1 MVKETKKT
9 FDIEEKI
16 TCILITH
23 KNLTLDEFNL
33 QNKRK
38 DRVPNSNND
47 ISLILRLKTFWLAKQ
62 TFEVVKTII
71 CVLITHKNIT
81 INEFKSMKKTDKSK
95 RKYTNSKQRQF

>member
-62 TFEVVKTII
+62 NKP
-71 CVLITHKNIT
+71 L
-81 INEFKSMKKTDKSK
+81 
-95 RKYTNSKQRQF
+95 R

>member
-9 FDIEEKI
+9 LDIEEKI
-16 TCILITH
+16 TCILIPH

-47 ISLILRLKTFWLAKQ
+47 ISLILRLKTFSLAKQ
-62 TFEVVKTII
+62 NKP
-71 CVLITHKNIT
+71 L
-81 INEFKSMKKTDKSK
+81 
-95 RKYTNSKQRQF
+95 R

>member
-23 KNLTLDEFNL
+23 KNLTFDEFNL

-47 ISLILRLKTFWLAKQ
+47 ISMILRLKTFWLAKQ
-62 TFEVVKTII
+62 NKP
-71 CVLITHKNIT
+71 L
-81 INEFKSMKKTDKSK
+81 
-95 RKYTNSKQRQF
+95 R